1 MPNSP
6 TVLDREKHLN
16 QLLKDREQLTDQD
29 AKKAMDGVIDAMHES
44 LKNLTAWDRVL
55 LARHPK
61 RPHIDAVIQTLF
73 QDFTEL
79 HGDRLYADDSA
90 IMGGIGLFNG
100 LPVTVIGHRKGGN
113 TRENIATNFAM
124 PHPEGYRKAL
134 RLMKQAEKFNRPIM
148 TFIDTPGAYPGIG
161 AEERGQ
167 AEAIAQNLK
176 AMSHLN
182 VPIITVILGEGGS
195 GGALALAVSNH
206 VLMAE
211 NSIYSVLSPEG
222 YASILWKD
230 STRAMEAADVMKLTA
245 ADLLELKLID
255 GIINEPI
262 GGAHRAPELFYKS
275 LKDALR
281 RALELYLLR
290 PKEALTY
297 GRYQKYRN
305 MGFYQ
310 RFNVRPE
317 ESVS

>member
-1 MPNSP
+1 MPKDQ
-6 TVLDREKHLN
+6 TILDLEKQLD
-16 QLLKDREQLTDQD
+16 QLLKERESLTDD
-29 AKKAMDGVIDAMHES
+29 AAKKAMDGVIEAVQQSMKKLD
-44 LKNLTAWDRVL
+44 AWDRVL

-61 RPHIDAVIQTLF
+61 RPHIEAVIEALF

-79 HGDRLYADDSA
+79 HGDRFYADDPA
-90 IMGGIGLFNG
+90 IMGGLALFNG
-100 LPVTVIGHRKGGN
+100 LPVTVIGHRKGAN
-113 TRENIATNFAM
+113 TAENIETNFAM

-134 RLMKQAEKFNRPIM
+134 RLMKQAAKFKRPIM

-206 VLMAE
+206 VLMTE

-230 STRAMEAADVMKLTA
+230 ASRSKEAAEVMKLTA
-245 ADLLELKLID
+245 SDLLELRLID
-255 GIINEPI
+255 GIIKEPL
-262 GGAHRAPELFYKS
+262 GGAQRDPLAFYNA

-281 RALELYLLR
+281 RALEIYISR
-290 PKEALTY
+290 PDDALIY

-310 RFNVRPE
+310 RFNLRPE
-317 ESVS
+317 ESQ

>member
-1 MPNSP
+1 MPKDQ
-6 TVLDREKHLN
+6 TILDLEKQLD
-16 QLLKDREQLTDQD
+16 QLLKERDQLTEDS
-29 AKKAMDGVIDAMHES
+29 AKTAMDGVIDAMHQS
-44 LKNLTAWDRVL
+44 MRSLTAWDKVL

-61 RPHIDAVIQTLF
+61 RPHIEAVIEALF
-73 QDFTEL
+73 QDFTEF
-79 HGDRLYADDSA
+79 HGDRFYADDPA

-100 LPVTVIGHRKGGN
+100 LPVTVIGHRKGAN
-113 TRENIATNFAM
+113 TTENIETNFAM

-134 RLMKQAEKFNRPIM
+134 RLMKQAAKFKRPIM

-195 GGALALAVSNH
+195 GGALALAVANH
-206 VLMAE
+206 VLMTE

-230 STRAMEAADVMKLTA
+230 SARSKEAADVMKLTA
-245 ADLLELKLID
+245 SDLLEMRLID
-255 GIINEPI
+255 GIIKEPL
-262 GGAHRAPELFYKS
+262 GGAHRDPQAFYKS

-281 RALELYLLR
+281 RALELYISR
-290 PKEALTY
+290 PDDALVY
-297 GRYQKYRN
+297 GRYQKFRN

-310 RFNVRPE
+310 RFNIRPE
-317 ESVS
+317 ESSP

>member
-1 MPNSP
+1 MPKDQSI
-6 TVLDREKHLN
+6 LDLEKKLD
-16 QLLKDREQLTDQD
+16 QLLNERDTLTDEK
-29 AKKAMDGVIDAMHES
+29 AKGAMDGVIDALHQSMKS
-44 LKNLTAWDRVL
+44 LTAWDRVL

-61 RPHIDAVIQTLF
+61 RPHIEAVIDALF
-73 QDFTEL
+73 QDFTEF
-79 HGDRLYADDSA
+79 HGDRFFGDDPA
-90 IMGGIGLFNG
+90 IMGGLAFFNG
-100 LPVTVIGHRKGGN
+100 LPVTVMGHRKGSN
-113 TRENIATNFAM
+113 TAENIETNFAM

-134 RLMKQAEKFNRPIM
+134 RLMKQAAKFKRPIM

-176 AMSHLN
+176 AMSHIN

-206 VLMAE
+206 VLMTE

-230 STRAMEAADVMKLTA
+230 ASRSKEAAEVMKLTA
-245 ADLLELKLID
+245 SDLLELRLID
-255 GIINEPI
+255 GIIKEPL
-262 GGAHRAPELFYKS
+262 GGAHRDPLAFYKS

-281 RALELYLLR
+281 RSLEIYLSRPDDALI
-290 PKEALTY
+290 Y

-317 ESVS
+317 ESK